1 MSSEPLL
8 TEEQEQSVVEAI
20 SRAEKVTSG
29 EIRVH
34 IEENCRKDPLE
45 RARKVFHK
53 LKMDRTE
60 QRNGVLI
67 YVATDD
73 RKLAVFGGKGIYD
86 QVGHEFWDDVI
97 EQLST
102 RFVNGQYEKGLVEAV
117 ETVAQ
122 KLEDLY
128 PYQRGDVN
136 ELTNQISYEEN
147 IKNDDEG
154 KRQ

>member
-20 SRAEKVTSG
+20 SRAEKVTSA

-34 IEENCRKDPLE
+34 IEENCKKDPIE

-60 QRNGVLI
+60 RKNGVLI

-73 RKLAVFGGKGIYD
+73 RKLAVFGGKGIYEK
-86 QVGHEFWDDVI
+86 VGHQFWDDVV

-102 RFVNGQYEKGLVEAV
+102 RYVNGQYEKGLVEAV
-117 ETVAQ
+117 ETVAD
-122 KLEDLY
+122 KLEEIY
-128 PYQRGDVN
+128 PYEQGVVN
-136 ELTNQISYEEN
+136 ELSNQISYQEN
-147 IKNDDEG
+147 IKKEDEG
-154 KRQ
+154 